1 MNIPIWV
8 PEAFRVIAHR
18 GSSAYAP
25 ENTLPAFKLAREM
38 GFGEVELDVQLAIDG
53 MVVLCHDLELTR
65 YGHGDVVVEEM
76 ASDELLALDM
86 GSWFSP
92 HLFAGT
98 PMLSLDQLLKTHGD
112 DFIFTSSS
120 RGVRRSWLQ
129 RPMPWST
136 RIAPTSKLSLPHFH
150 ISSWSG

>member
-38 GFGEVELDVQLAIDG
+38 GVGEVELDVQLAIDG
-53 MVVLCHDLELTR
+53 VVVLCHDLVLTR

-76 ASDELLALDM
+76 AQQAPDSNSNVATLSSVCSVDPI
-86 GSWFSP
+86 WFADRNP
-92 HLFAGT
+92 GT
-98 PMLSLDQLLKTHGD
+98 
-112 DFIFTSSS
+112 
-120 RGVRRSWLQ
+120 R
-129 RPMPWST
+129 
-136 RIAPTSKLSLPHFH
+136 
-150 ISSWSG
+150 